1 MRARSANLVAARC
14 VFVGGGYR
22 PGVAGSAAITGAD
35 DDRQRF
41 GELGVFGQFD
51 NTTPP
56 TVDFLGDTD
65 AAQTGIFDLIKVK

>member
-1 MRARSANLVAARC
+1 M
-14 VFVGGGYR
+14 
-22 PGVAGSAAITGAD
+22 
-35 DDRQRF
+35 
-41 GELGVFGQFD
+41 GVFGQFD